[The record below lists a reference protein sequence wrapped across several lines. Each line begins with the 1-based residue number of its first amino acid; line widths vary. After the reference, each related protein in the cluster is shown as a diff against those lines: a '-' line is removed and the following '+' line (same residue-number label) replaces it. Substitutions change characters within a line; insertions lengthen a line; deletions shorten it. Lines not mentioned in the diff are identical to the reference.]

1 MAEKQTTATKA
12 TKEKKEASAKDVP
25 ILSRLRP
32 PAGAVRTKKRV
43 GRGPGSGLGKT
54 GGRGQKGQKA
64 RQPGNIHK
72 LHFEGGQMPLNRRLP
87 KVGFNNPFPST
98 IAEVNVKQLDVFEAG
113 ATVDEKAL
121 RERGLIKGRADGI
134 KILGTGALTKKLTV
148 KVHGVSA
155 SAKEKIEKAGGSIE
169 LIERKVAPV
178 VRHKNK
184 QAKQAKKTAK
194 A

>member
-1 MAEKQTTATKA
+1 MAEKSQ
-12 TKEKKEASAKDVP
+12 EQESEIP

-32 PAGAVRTKKRV
+32 PPGAVTKKLRV

-54 GGRGQKGQKA
+54 AGRGQKGQKA

-87 KVGFNNPFPST
+87 KVGFNSLFPVKL
-98 IAEVNVKQLDVFEAG
+98 AEVNIAALDKFEAG
-113 ATVDEKAL
+113 ATVNQATL
-121 RERGLIKGRADGI
+121 RERGLVKGRVDGV
-134 KILGTGALTKKLTV
+134 KILGNGELSKKLSV
-148 KVHGVSA
+148 EAEAFSA
-155 SAKEKIEKAGGSIE
+155 SAKSKIEAAGGTVTVIE
-169 LIERKVAPV
+169 KKIAPV

-184 QAKQAKKTAK
+184 ANK